1 MQASSLDPSGWA
13 DVRAWLSKQEN
24 VSRLLADWE
33 QEDASPGKSLAS
45 RLNAADDQIAALGAR
60 IANKRKFAEL
70 VDDDQERAEMAAEVS
85 ELRAQVRAQEAKK
98 ARLVTEAADAASYAE
113 QARTVR
119 EWVTRVDADA
129 DTFTPAERRATLKAL
144 DARVTIWRADYVH
157 PDDWPQR
164 YRIVL
169 HFTGFTGQPVTL
181 PAHPNSVN
189 W

>member
-13 DVRAWLSKQEN
+13 DVRAWLSKEEN

-60 IANKRKFAEL
+60 IANKHKFAEL
-70 VDDDQERAEMAAEVS
+70 VDDDQERAELAAEVS
-85 ELRAQVRAQEAKK
+85 ELRAQVRA
-98 ARLVTEAADAASYAE
+98 
-113 QARTVR
+113 
-119 EWVTRVDADA
+119 
-129 DTFTPAERRATLKAL
+129 KAL